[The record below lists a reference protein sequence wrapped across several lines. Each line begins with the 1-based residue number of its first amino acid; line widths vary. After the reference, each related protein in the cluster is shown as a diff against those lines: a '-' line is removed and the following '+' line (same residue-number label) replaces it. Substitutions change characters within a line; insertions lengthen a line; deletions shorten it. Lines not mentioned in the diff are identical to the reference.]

1 MSCLGGSV
9 GAEVHADGMF
19 DDVHN
24 KLPRSV
30 MLELDRALV
39 CGIFTFMDYDKHI
52 LVSCPCFIPSYAVSV
67 Y

>member
-1 MSCLGGSV
+1 MSCLCGSV
-9 GAEVHADGMF
+9 GAEVHADRMF

-30 MLELDRALV
+30 MLGLAIALV
-39 CGIFTFMDYDKHI
+39 CCIFTFMDYDKHV
-52 LVSCPCFIPSYAVSV
+52 LVFCPCFIPSYAVSV